1 TANHGSI
8 YMIYF
13 IHKKQTPTQFLWTS
27 EQTGYLHLELHNFN
41 TKKLIKTLTNGTWI
55 VQRIFDV
62 DEINS
67 IVYFII
73 NREAS
78 LEIHLYAINY
88 NDEIPTIDR
97 ITQESGCHVVHCFNQ
112 TYQYYHIQQGLL
124 QTIEQFHLVKP
135 ELCSILN
142 RNNDTLYC
150 TLYKPDKEQG
160 IYQTTYPAL
169 VSIYDNRG
177 SANRGV
183 VFESSIKHDMGHLEL
198 DDQLDG
204 VLHLI
209 KQDITD
215 EIRVGIYGWSY
226 GG

>member
-1 TANHGSI
+1 
-8 YMIYF
+8 MIYF